1 MYLILLLIGKLFVD
15 ATVLKFDKVGTYAI
29 GPNDYGLNKF
39 VKINV
44 DYVNVNRTNSS
55 YSLFG

>member
-1 MYLILLLIGKLFVD
+1 MIGKLFVD

-44 DYVNVNRTNSS
+44 DYVNVQSRQI
-55 YSLFG
+55 LGHLQLQLV